1 MFILQ
6 VLLSVGALLGSLV
19 GGWIVD
25 YAGRKMSLILFGIPS
40 SLGWLMIV
48 LTLFTDGSPFR
59 PLLYG
64 GRLLIGFSIGYVSL
78 CVPVRYVVVIVS
90 IREWE
95 LREESY
101 QF

>member
-1 MFILQ
+1 MFKLQ

-25 YAGRKMSLILFGIPS
+25 YAGRKMSLVLFGIPS

-48 LTLFTDGSPFR
+48 LALISNGPTFR

-64 GRLLIGFSIGYVSL
+64 GRLFIGFSIGYVSL
-78 CVPVRYVVVIVS
+78 CVPVRSVTVCMHVFHMGRS
-90 IREWE
+90 K
-95 LREESY
+95 
-101 QF
+101 